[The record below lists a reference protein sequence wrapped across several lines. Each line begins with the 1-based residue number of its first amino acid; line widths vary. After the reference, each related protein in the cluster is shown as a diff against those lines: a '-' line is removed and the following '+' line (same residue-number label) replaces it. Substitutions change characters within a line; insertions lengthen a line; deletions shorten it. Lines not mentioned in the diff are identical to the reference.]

1 MTSFQN
7 ATPEATGSPGDHSLA
22 QHIPGSHTLLLQF
35 SPHKDAEPSL
45 LGFNWCA
52 SKAPA
57 KQRHEPT
64 NPFGA
69 SAASPNRNRNLCCP
83 VLPLRCAVLSH
94 PLRRRVPSSP
104 VPVICIPIQYL
115 KYIYLCLRSGLLSC
129 PAALI
134 TFFFLGLVTASY
146 RATRP
151 FSPLSSSLSRALA
164 NTLFASRYC
173 SL

>member
-35 SPHKDAEPSL
+35 SPHKDAELSL

-83 VLPLRCAVLSH
+83 VLHCAVLCCH
-94 PLRRRVPSSP
+94 
-104 VPVICIPIQYL
+104 IPYAAACQVCQY
-115 KYIYLCLRSGLLSC
+115 G
-129 PAALI
+129 
-134 TFFFLGLVTASY
+134 SY
-146 RATRP
+146 A
-151 FSPLSSSLSRALA
+151 FHF
-164 NTLFASRYC
+164 NTLSTFTFAYEAVC
-173 SL
+173 